1 MANNGVANQGPV
13 RNAQVGG
20 TPGGTGQAPAPPPA
34 GPDLSARA
42 RIECEEGSLE
52 GFFPEEARS
61 DDVRT
66 GRVTL
71 TVTIDSD
78 GAIVTARA
86 SSDPGHGFARAAE
99 RAIRS
104 GACTGTPA
112 KNREGQNVRATIPFT
127 LNFVD
132 S

>member
-1 MANNGVANQGPV
+1 MTGVQTCALPIC
-13 RNAQVGG
+13 
-20 TPGGTGQAPAPPPA
+20 
-34 GPDLSARA
+34 PDLSARA